1 LLKLVALLKR
11 RPGMTLEEF
20 RDYYETT
27 HSKFAEPLKGGLA
40 VRYVRRYF
48 IPIKHPLLDV
58 EAEEPEFDAMMEM
71 WFKDQA
77 QFEAAMKV
85 FSDPVL
91 SKAIKDDESNLFDVS
106 KIRHCFVDEVDMEMS
121 VEPEINSQ

>member
-1 LLKLVALLKR
+1 
-11 RPGMTLEEF
+11 MTLDEF

-48 IPIKHPLLDV
+48 TPIVHPLLDAEV
-58 EAEEPEFDAMMEM
+58 EEPEFDAMMEM

-77 QFEAAMKV
+77 QFDEAMKA
-85 FSDPVL
+85 FADPVL
-91 SKAIKDDESNLFDVS
+91 STAIREDEPNLFDVS
-106 KIRHCFVDEVDMEMS
+106 KIRHRSEERRVGKECVS
-121 VEPEINSQ
+121 TCRSRWSPYH

>member
-48 IPIKHPLLDV
+48 TPIKHPLLDV